1 MLLIAIVLP
10 VLTIITLE
18 VVAGIFGIDVS
29 VA

>member
-1 MLLIAIVLP
+1 VLP

-18 VVAGIFGIDVS
+18 VVAGVFGIDVS